1 MNRLSPGRL
10 LRLDSVRGKVITGT
24 VILIL
29 VLLIS
34 VLTLLG
40 LSQVNELSKIS
51 DERIEDIVGS
61 TVHQIRDA
69 LFDEDL
75 EAIPG
80 LVSDLEQASTVYYVA
95 VCDSTGNLFYWQI
108 DTAEIEP
115 VLEHRDFRLALD
127 QRRKATIRAPFSRV
141 GMIRTEVK
149 PVIRFDTF
157 LGMVLVGFEADS
169 IEQSEQRRRWGI
181 VILGIIA
188 IIIGS
193 AFAALLAKNIL
204 GPIERLKSAAQRIG
218 EGEFGEM
225 VEVETTDEIGAL
237 AETFN
242 TMSLELKKREV
253 EVRRAERLSA
263 IGTTASA
270 IAHEMKTPIT
280 SIKTYVDMLPMR
292 FDDPEFRGKFSHTV
306 EDQTTRL
313 IKLID
318 DLLDYS
324 REIRLHLSDLDLNLQ
339 LHLAVGVFRDLMV
352 ASRIVVLEDYRST
365 QTIKGDPDKLE
376 QVFFNLIKN
385 GIEAQGE
392 GGAIAILT
400 LDDDQSVITVVA
412 DAGGGVESSTKD
424 SLFEPFV
431 TTKSKGTGLGL
442 AIAKKVVTAHGG
454 EIELFSP
461 QEEIE
466 RGLLEQI
473 RVTLSDHW
481 PGNQQGSCF
490 MVRLP
495 AVTKSEN

>member
-1 MNRLSPGRL
+1 
-10 LRLDSVRGKVITGT
+10 
-24 VILIL
+24 
-29 VLLIS
+29 
-34 VLTLLG
+34 
-40 LSQVNELSKIS
+40 
-51 DERIEDIVGS
+51 
-61 TVHQIRDA
+61 
-69 LFDEDL
+69 
-75 EAIPG
+75 
-80 LVSDLEQASTVYYVA
+80 
-95 VCDSTGNLFYWQI
+95 
-108 DTAEIEP
+108 
-115 VLEHRDFRLALD
+115 
-127 QRRKATIRAPFSRV
+127 
-141 GMIRTEVK
+141 MIRTEVK

-352 ASRIVVLEDYRST
+352 TNRIVALEDYRST

-461 QEEIE
+461 LGEIE

-473 RVTLSDHW
+473 RVTLGDHW

-495 AVTKSEN
+495 AVTESEN

>member
-1 MNRLSPGRL
+1 MSRFPFLN
-10 LRLDSVRGKVITGT
+10 SVRGKVIAGT

-29 VLLIS
+29 LLFGG

-40 LSQVNELSKIS
+40 RSQIKELASAAV
-51 DERIEDIVGS
+51 DTTGEIVSG
-61 TVHQIRDA
+61 TAIRIRDFLLA
-69 LFDEDL
+69 DDNLSIDHEISEL
-75 EAIPG
+75 EHR
-80 LVSDLEQASTVYYVA
+80 VSVYYVA
-95 VCDSTGNLFYWQI
+95 LLDSTGQQRHSTLNTEHL
-108 DTAEIEP
+108 TP
-115 VLEHRDFRLALD
+115 VLENEEFIEA
-127 QRRKATIRAPFSRV
+127 FSRRSFTTIIITDNR
-141 GMIRTEVK
+141 GRKIRTTFTPIIE
-149 PVIRFDTF
+149 FDTF
-157 LGMVLVGFEADS
+157 LGGLLVGFHED
-169 IEQSEQRRRWGI
+169 IIGRSERRRQQGI
-181 VILGIIA
+181 LILGVIA

-324 REIRLHLSDLDLNLQ
+324 RETRLHLADLDLNLQ

-352 ASRIVVLEDYRST
+352 TNRIVVLEDYRST

-400 LDDDQSVITVVA
+400 FDDDQSVITIVA

-442 AIAKKVVTAHGG
+442 AIARKVVTAHGG

-461 QEEIE
+461 LEEIE

-473 RVTLSDHW
+473 RVTLGDHW

-495 AVTKSEN
+495 AVTESEN

>member
-1 MNRLSPGRL
+1 MIRLAFFN
-10 LRLDSVRGKVITGT
+10 SVRGKVISGMI
-24 VILIL
+24 ILIL
-29 VLLIS
+29 ILLGG

-40 LSQVNELSKIS
+40 FS
-51 DERIEDIVGS
+51 
-61 TVHQIRDA
+61 QIRELADTA
-69 LFDEDL
+69 LLRTDEIVAGTAQRVVRLL
-75 EAIPG
+75 EAGEDSAIKTELND
-80 LVSDLEQASTVYYVA
+80 LVSRNVVYFAAFLDSSDRRVHYTLDVA
-95 VCDSTGNLFYWQI
+95 L
-108 DTAEIEP
+108 IEP
-115 VLEHRDFRLALD
+115 VLERSEVIEALN
-127 QRRKATIRAPFSRV
+127 SRSSV
-141 GMIRTEVK
+141 TFLMTDNRQQEMRIFVQ
-149 PVIRFDTF
+149 PVIDFDTH
-157 LGMVLVGFEADS
+157 LGTLLAGFHEEDIS
-169 IEQSEQRRRWGI
+169 RSESRRRQGI
-181 VILGIIA
+181 VMLGIIA
-188 IIIGS
+188 IVIGS

-324 REIRLHLSDLDLNLQ
+324 RETRLHLADLDLNLQ

-352 ASRIVVLEDYRST
+352 TNRIVVLEDYRST

-400 LDDDQSVITVVA
+400 FDDDQSVITIVA

-442 AIAKKVVTAHGG
+442 AIARKVVTAHGG

-461 QEEIE
+461 LEEIE

-473 RVTLSDHW
+473 RVTLGDHW

-495 AVTKSEN
+495 AVTESEN